1 MTISTARRPSTA
13 PAADAEAPVFLTPA
27 VFHVLLALADGPSHG
42 YGIMQEVDEFTAGST
57 RLGPGT
63 LYRSIQRMLV
73 DGLIEELAIAAHDES
88 DDDRRRYYR
97 LTPKGLATAKAEAR
111 RISNLVDA
119 AQQRKLLTQPAAR
132 QPRRSPKAKTGGPS
146 RG

>member
-1 MTISTARRPSTA
+1 MPA
-13 PAADAEAPVFLTPA
+13 PEPEAPVFLTPA

-42 YGIMQEVDEFTAGST
+42 YGIMQEVDELTGGST

-73 DGLIEELAIAAHDES
+73 DGLIEELAIALHDEA

-97 LTPKGLATAKAEAR
+97 LTPKGLATAKAEAER
-111 RISNLVDA
+111 LSNLVAA
-119 AQQRKLLTQPAAR
+119 AQSRKLLARRAAKGR
-132 QPRRSPKAKTGGPS
+132 KRD
-146 RG
+146 

>member
-1 MTISTARRPSTA
+1 VTISKARRPAAA
-13 PAADAEAPVFLTPA
+13 PAPEAGAPIFLTPA

-57 RLGPGT
+57 KLGPGT

-97 LTPKGLATAKAEAR
+97 LTPKGLATAKSEAQ
-111 RISNLVDA
+111 RIANLVDA
-119 AQQRKLLTQPAAR
+119 AQRRKLLTGTSAGSS
-132 QPRRSPKAKTGGPS
+132 RRSRKA
-146 RG
+146 

>member
-1 MTISTARRPSTA
+1 M
-13 PAADAEAPVFLTPA
+13 FLTPA

-42 YGIMQEVDEFTAGST
+42 YGIMQEVDEFTSGST

-73 DGLIEELAIAAHDES
+73 DGLIEELATAAHDES

-97 LTPKGLATAKAEAR
+97 LTTKGLSTAKAEAQ
-111 RISNLVDA
+111 RIANLVDA
-119 AQQRKLLTQPAAR
+119 AQTRKLLTKTSASVS
-132 QPRRSPKAKTGGPS
+132 RRSRKAKA
-146 RG
+146 RD

>member
-1 MTISTARRPSTA
+1 MTISKARRPAAA
-13 PAADAEAPVFLTPA
+13 PAPEDAPVFLTPA

-73 DGLIEELAIAAHDES
+73 DGLIEELEIAAHDET

-97 LTPKGLATAKAEAR
+97 LTPKGLATAKAEAL
-111 RISNLVDA
+111 RIANLVEA
-119 AQQRKLLTQPAAR
+119 AQQRKLLTKSTTGV
-132 QPRRSPKAKTGGPS
+132 PRRSAKTKPGPS

>member
-1 MTISTARRPSTA
+1 VTISKARRPA
-13 PAADAEAPVFLTPA
+13 PAAAPEADAPVFLTPA
-27 VFHVLLALADGPSHG
+27 VFQVLLALADGPSHG

-63 LYRSIQRMLV
+63 LYRSIQRMVV
-73 DGLIEELAIAAHDES
+73 DELIEELDIAAHDEH

-97 LTPKGLATAKAEAR
+97 LTPKGLATARSEAQR
-111 RISNLVDA
+111 LAVLVQA
-119 AQQRKLLTQPAAR
+119 AQQRKLLGKPTMSVPR
-132 QPRRSPKAKTGGPS
+132 QRKAKAGGP

>member
-1 MTISTARRPSTA
+1 MALDGRRISGVTISTVSISKARRQA
-13 PAADAEAPVFLTPA
+13 PAATPGPDAPVFLTPA

-63 LYRSIQRMLV
+63 L
-73 DGLIEELAIAAHDES
+73 DIAAHDEH

-97 LTPKGLATAKAEAR
+97 LTPKGLATARGEAQR
-111 RISNLVDA
+111 LAALVDA
-119 AQQRKLLTQPAAR
+119 AQQRKLLTTPASGL
-132 QPRRSPKAKTGGPS
+132 PRRSRKAKAGAS
-146 RG
+146 RA

>member
-1 MTISTARRPSTA
+1 MTISKGRRPAAA
-13 PAADAEAPVFLTPA
+13 PAPEDAPVFLTPA

-73 DGLIEELAIAAHDES
+73 DRLIEELAIAAHDET

-97 LTPKGLATAKAEAR
+97 LTPRGLAIAKAEAV
-111 RISNLVDA
+111 RIANLVDA
-119 AQQRKLLTQPAAR
+119 ARQRQLLAKSTTGV
-132 QPRRSPKAKTGGPS
+132 PRRSAKTKRAPS

>member
-1 MTISTARRPSTA
+1 MTISKARRP
-13 PAADAEAPVFLTPA
+13 AAAASPDADAPVFLTPA

-63 LYRSIQRMLV
+63 LYRSIQRMVV
-73 DGLIEELAIAAHDES
+73 DGLIEELDIAAHDET

-97 LTPKGLATAKAEAR
+97 LTAKGLATAKSEAQR
-111 RISNLVDA
+111 LATLVDA
-119 AQQRKLLTQPAAR
+119 AQRRKLF
-132 QPRRSPKAKTGGPS
+132 PRRAV
-146 RG
+146 RGAPRD

>member
-1 MTISTARRPSTA
+1 VTISKARRPAAA
-13 PAADAEAPVFLTPA
+13 PAPEDAPVFLTPA

-73 DGLIEELAIAAHDES
+73 DGLIEELEIAAHDET

-97 LTPKGLATAKAEAR
+97 LTPKGLATAKAEAL
-111 RISNLVDA
+111 RIANLVDA
-119 AQQRKLLTQPAAR
+119 AQTREEAGAVPWLAPSPRISTR
-132 QPRRSPKAKTGGPS
+132 SRRSWW
-146 RG
+146 

>member
-1 MTISTARRPSTA
+1 VTISKARRLTAA
-13 PAADAEAPVFLTPA
+13 PALDDPPIFLTPA

-97 LTPKGLATAKAEAR
+97 LTPKGLAAAKGEAQ
-111 RISNLVDA
+111 RIANLVDA
-119 AQQRKLLTQPAAR
+119 AQQRRLLTKSTPGVA
-132 QPRRSPKAKTGGPS
+132 RRSSKPKAGAP